1 MSIRSR
7 GPAWSRLVGHGVE
20 VVGGRG
26 DQGFLKRTDGI
37 YQDFRAL
44 KRWVS
49 IWDFLGFSGDFN
61 KGLLDFFLW

>member
-37 YQDFRAL
+37 YQDFSGAQ
-44 KRWVS
+44 KM
-49 IWDFLGFSGDFN
+49 GFYMGLSGIF
-61 KGLLDFFLW
+61 W